1 MLSLHSIYFHEDDHF
16 LSVVNAQSTETRT
29 YSRKDTLHLEKKF
42 IYFIKSGVI
51 KIYVFNADGQE
62 KLLWILG
69 SGCIIPTFNLHFQ
82 KNIVCLKTTKIVTI
96 DKAYFINS
104 LINNNLFE
112 EFTNQIYTRY
122 ESIIQR
128 LINTSQDSCMNRF
141 MELLLSLHHLAQE
154 HTPGQPCTASFLS
167 RQDMAELVGTHV
179 TNISKFLLSLEQ
191 QGLVLRKGKQILIP
205 DVAALQQACAAFRK
219 EKNEA

>member
-1 MLSLHSIYFHEDDHF
+1 MTTNIYKK
-16 LSVVNAQSTETRT
+16 
-29 YSRKDTLHLEKKF
+29 KDILHLEKKS

-62 KLLWILG
+62 RLLWILG
-69 SGCIIPTFNLHFQ
+69 SGCIIPTFNMNFH
-82 KNIVCLKTTKIVTI
+82 KNVVCMKTTKVINI
-96 DKAYFINS
+96 DKSYFIKA

-128 LINTSQDSCMNRF
+128 LINTSQDSCISRF
-141 MELLLSLHHLAQE
+141 MDLLVSLYYLSENHGPAL
-154 HTPGQPCTASFLS
+154 TPVDSFLS

-179 TNISKFLLSLEQ
+179 TNISKFLLSLEL
-191 QGLVLRKGKQILIP
+191 QGLILRRGKQILIP
-205 DVAALQQACAAFRK
+205 DIAPLRHACETFK
-219 EKNEA
+219 KKKSEA